1 MATQRERKYERKVER
16 HGDRLCRYTVCIMRK
31 KEKTKE
37 AVYDE
42 IMAQNFPEVI
52 KDKTL
57 QIQEA
62 K

>member
-1 MATQRERKYERKVER
+1 MATQRETKYERKVER
-16 HGDRLCRYTVCIMRK
+16 HGDRLCRYTVCIEGK

-42 IMAQNFPEVI
+42 IMAWNFPELSN
-52 KDKTL
+52 DKTL

>member
-1 MATQRERKYERKVER
+1 MKGKLRDMGTDCAGILYI
-16 HGDRLCRYTVCIMRK
+16 VCIMRK
-31 KEKTKE
+31 REKTKE
-37 AVYDE
+37 AVYDKT
-42 IMAQNFPEVI
+42 MAQNFPELI

>member
-1 MATQRERKYERKVER
+1 MKGKLRDMGTDCAGILYI
-16 HGDRLCRYTVCIMRK
+16 VCIMRIR
-31 KEKTKE
+31 EKTKA
-37 AVYDE
+37 AVYDKT
-42 IMAQNFPEVI
+42 MDQNFPKMI